1 MSFLAPVNEWLV
13 SFLGPFGPLLA
24 VGVLGVLMVALSLPV
39 FLVRKKDRLRQ
50 LNDSAAADKK
60 PRNERLRRA
69 EGTDKLDKYSNF
81 LEPQNAE
88 EYSAAQLKLLQAG
101 YRGKN
106 AVRMFHFAQFALGL
120 GLLVVGALF
129 TIFQAATNEVPP
141 SGTAMGLQILLPGLL
156 GYMAP
161 KYWITRRVEARK
173 EAITNAFPDS
183 LDMMLVCVEAG
194 QSLDQSILR
203 VGKELRSGFPD
214 LADEYELVSLELKAG
229 KDKIQVL
236 RDLSER
242 CGISDISSF
251 VTVLVQSQQFGT
263 SVADALRVYASEMR
277 DKRVMRAEEKAN
289 TLPTKMTLATMGLT
303 VPPLLIILIG
313 PSIYEI
319 STVLGGGM
327 GAISATVDEE
337 AAP

>member
-1 MSFLAPVNEWLV
+1 MSVLASLNDWLV
-13 SFLGPFGPLLA
+13 RLLGPFGPLLA
-24 VGVLGVLMVALSLPV
+24 VGLLGVLMILVSLPAV
-39 FLVRKKDRLRQ
+39 LTRKKDRLRQ
-50 LNDSAAADKK
+50 LQDAAAPAGPDKAG
-60 PRNERLRRA
+60 RLRRP
-69 EGTDKLDKYSNF
+69 EGADTLQRYSTF

-88 EYSAAQLKLLQAG
+88 EYSATRLKLLQAG
-101 YRGKN
+101 YRSRN
-106 AVRMFHFAQFALGL
+106 AVRMYHFCQFALGL
-120 GLLVVGALF
+120 GLLALGALL
-129 TIFQAATNEVPP
+129 TIWKAATRDLPP
-141 SGTAMGLQILLPGLL
+141 SAGIMALQILGPGIL

-161 KYWITRRVEARK
+161 RYWVTRRVEARR

-194 QSLDQSILR
+194 QSLDQSIVR
-203 VGKELRSGFPD
+203 VGKELRAGFPE
-214 LADEYELVSLELKAG
+214 LADEYELVSYELKAG

-242 CGISDISSF
+242 CGVTDIASF

-263 SVADALRVYASEMR
+263 SIADALRVYAGEMR

-313 PSIYEI
+313 PSVLEI
-319 STVLGGGM
+319 AKVLGGGM
-327 GAISATVDEE
+327 GAVQETVDEGQ
-337 AAP
+337 